1 MRRVFTVYK
10 AKHFR
15 QSEEADVVLW
25 LCVECELEYRTSPL
39 LLPHQWHVYDQPRT
53 VMPSRHRH
61 ARVVGQ
67 YALK

>member
-25 LCVECELEYRTSPL
+25 LCVECELEYRTSS
-39 LLPHQWHVYDQPRT
+39 LPHPRQWHVYDQPRT
-53 VMPSRHRH
+53 VMLSRRRH
-61 ARVVGQ
+61 AQVLS
-67 YALK
+67 AIMH